1 MNPFPTLGG
10 LLEQANARYAVFDL
24 GRRVMKIP
32 PSRFRRIE
40 RSEIPYPLPLQQQ
53 AWLGI
58 LFWDRAQPEQ
68 HFVWFLRFP
77 LDELG
82 GLQAAARDEFLESVL
97 RALGNSQGT
106 TSKIQE
112 LQQESPY
119 AFKPREERL
128 AAFHAKALAEL
139 KQPPSRYC
147 DHARSYLAGTLG
159 YDQWAFVGLQGLA
172 DMAARLDDAGN
183 SECVA
188 AAIPHLPLEPLSRLC
203 QLLENEPLPSRIGA
217 QLCARLLG
225 TLADEKGSIAEIS
238 ALVRAIGNTRRG
250 DVRHRMIKAALESRW
265 SAEVDL
271 LVAIAGRAWE
281 VLEDE
286 VLRLRYLEALAGSA
300 AGRELF
306 PLLMRDLLFVP
317 GMRALLLESFR
328 NPARS
333 PDLAAA
339 IGALMQ
345 GVGG

>member
-32 PSRFRRIE
+32 LSRFRRIE

-58 LFWDRAQPEQ
+58 LFWDRAKPEQ

-77 LDELG
+77 LDEIG

-97 RALGNSQGT
+97 RALGDSQGT
-106 TSKIQE
+106 TRKIQE

-147 DHARSYLAGTLG
+147 DHARTYLAGTLG

-172 DMAARLDDAGN
+172 DMAARLEGAGN

-188 AAIPHLPLEPLSRLC
+188 AAIPHLPLEPLGRLC

-217 QLCARLLG
+217 RGCWARLP
-225 TLADEKGSIAEIS
+225 
-238 ALVRAIGNTRRG
+238 TRR
-250 DVRHRMIKAALESRW
+250 VPSPRSAHWCAL
-265 SAEVDL
+265 SA
-271 LVAIAGRAWE
+271 IH
-281 VLEDE
+281 
-286 VLRLRYLEALAGSA
+286 
-300 AGRELF
+300 
-306 PLLMRDLLFVP
+306 P
-317 GMRALLLESFR
+317 GAMCAT
-328 NPARS
+328 
-333 PDLAAA
+333 
-339 IGALMQ
+339 G
-345 GVGG
+345 